1 MAGAGWLE
9 EQPEGLTTDLVMDD
23 QPVRAVLNLK
33 RAGLRDNH
41 ALESDLVEN
50 AQGLVYLLEGHD
62 FVSCFAAAAGIKG
75 IQYIHHSMNNIY
87 IIA

>member
-62 FVSCFAAAAGIKG
+62 FVSCFVLIV
-75 IQYIHHSMNNIY
+75 IVRPCLHYISLHVQSQ
-87 IIA
+87 